1 MLRGVAAY
9 LRLHHLGLLAL
20 FVALGGTSFAAAG
33 VIRGTQIAPHSIPK
47 NRLTSGA
54 IKSLKGGRGAQGV
67 PGAQGA
73 QGPPGA
79 KGATG
84 SAGHAGPTGQT
95 GATGHVG
102 PTGHAGPTG
111 PTGVVGT
118 GTLNGGIAPAIANS
132 NIYVFAGPTLSVTT
146 TASQRLVGSAVALLG
161 SSGGTNIWY
170 GLCYKPSTSSTLQ
183 NWAGVDYLET
193 PVGGSPGVLGLG
205 ERRPRRRHVHGR
217 VLRQE
222 QRREQ
227 PRRQQLGQRLGR
239 GGERDRARLREGS
252 ARPSPSC
259 VRDRIPNTPSGLTR
273 YRKDGSDDQ
282 KIHALPAQELD
293 RAARVVL
300 RAGRYHLRGVEQH
313 WCRRTASG
321 RLR

>member
-47 NRLTSGA
+47 NRLTNGA

-84 SAGHAGPTGQT
+84 SAGHAGPTGHT

-193 PVGGSPGVLGLG
+193 PVGARQAFSVSASVAPGAGTFTVGFCVKNNGASNLDDNNWVNGWVEVVNATALG
-205 ERRPRRRHVHGR
+205 
-217 VLRQE
+217 
-222 QRREQ
+222 
-227 PRRQQLGQRLGR
+227 
-239 GGERDRARLREGS
+239 
-252 ARPSPSC
+252 
-259 VRDRIPNTPSGLTR
+259 
-273 YRKDGSDDQ
+273 
-282 KIHALPAQELD
+282 
-293 RAARVVL
+293 
-300 RAGRYHLRGVEQH
+300 
-313 WCRRTASG
+313 
-321 RLR
+321 